1 MRCMLWQDFENE
13 VSEMSEQLWAADAE
27 VRCECYMA
35 MAEYLLQ
42 VELALMALDPRENV
56 TDTLPSPVVVQP
68 PPKQVLPWE
77 KYRLNTE

>member
-1 MRCMLWQDFENE
+1 MLQ
-13 VSEMSEQLWAADAE
+13 
-27 VRCECYMA
+27 A
-35 MAEYLLQ
+35 MVEYLLQ
-42 VELALMALDPRENV
+42 AELALMALGVHLGPQENV